1 MSGSIL
7 LSKKHGVN
15 PTIPVC
21 PYCGK
26 PKNEIILTGYA
37 GEKWAKKNGHSD
49 GQMPMYVIMQGDL
62 EPCDECKKNGITII
76 EAEADVEGEISVTG
90 KSWLLKEEAFLRIFD
105 TNNAVIK
112 NALSKRVCFMDPTT
126 TERIGLR

>member
-1 MSGSIL
+1 MLIGE
-7 LSKKHGVN
+7 HGLN
-15 PTIPVC
+15 PTIPLC
-21 PYCGK
+21 PFCQK
-26 PKNEIILTGYA
+26 PKNEIILTGIV
-37 GEKWAKKNGHSD
+37 GEKFSRKNGGD

-76 EAEADVEGEISVTG
+76 EAKVDVAGEISVTG

-105 TNNAVIK
+105 TNHAVIK
-112 NALSKRVCFMDPTT
+112 TALSKRVCFMDPTT